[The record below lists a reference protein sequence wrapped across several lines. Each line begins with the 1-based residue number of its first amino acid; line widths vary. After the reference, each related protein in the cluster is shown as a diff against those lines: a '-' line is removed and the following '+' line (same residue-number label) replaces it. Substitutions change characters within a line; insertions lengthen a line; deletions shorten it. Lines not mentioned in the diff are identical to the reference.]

1 MWKSARVAAALFLL
15 AACAQ
20 DNKEQRKAES
30 EEFAKATAQAEAQI
44 AQQDHIRC
52 QSYGKPGSDAYL
64 ECRFSL
70 KNQRAEMQ
78 DRPR

>member
-1 MWKSARVAAALFLL
+1 MWKAAKVSAALFLL

-20 DNKEQRKAES
+20 DKEQRKAET
-30 EEFAKATAQAEAQI
+30 EEFAKAAAQAEAQI

-52 QSYGKPGSDAYL
+52 QSYGKPGSEAYL
-64 ECRFSL
+64 ECRSSL
-70 KNQRAEMQ
+70 KNQRAEMH

>member
-1 MWKSARVAAALFLL
+1 MWKAAKVLAVFFLL

-20 DNKEQRKAES
+20 DKEQRKAES
-30 EEFAKATAQAEAQI
+30 EEFAKAAAQAEAQI

-52 QSYGKPGSDAYL
+52 QSYGTAGSEAYL
-64 ECRFSL
+64 DCRSSL
-70 KNQRAEMQ
+70 KNQRAEMH